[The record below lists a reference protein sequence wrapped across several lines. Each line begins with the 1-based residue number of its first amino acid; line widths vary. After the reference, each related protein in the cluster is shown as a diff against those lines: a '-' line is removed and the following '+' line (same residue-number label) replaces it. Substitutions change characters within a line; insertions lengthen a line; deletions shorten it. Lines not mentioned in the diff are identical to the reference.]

1 MQLIAEP
8 GALARAIADQIPT
21 QGNIGVAI
29 SGGGDSLALMLA
41 LHQITEARGQQLEAM
56 TVDHGLRAEAA
67 AEADYARR
75 LCQSLSIPHATARW
89 TGWNG
94 DGNLQNAAREGRY
107 RLIAEWA
114 KRRDLTCVCIGHTLD
129 DVAETFV
136 MRLAR
141 ESGADGLARM
151 ASDFMRNDVRFL
163 RPMLSIPREEL
174 RQFLKQHKIDWVE
187 DPSNDN
193 EDFDRVRVRRAL
205 AVFKDLGISAEN
217 LAAVSENMSQVRE
230 VLKTQVQSIGKQ
242 IVEQDRGDLVID
254 RSGFLDLHF
263 ELRRRL
269 LNDALSWI
277 SPVSYPLR
285 RNVISDLN
293 EAIEAQRTFSC
304 NGCLIQSSAKEIRI
318 LREFNAVRELVEFA
332 PAWDRW
338 VLEGPWTMGLKV
350 TALGEPALAGVEN
363 WRASGLS
370 RQSLMASPAVWKG
383 ETLVAAPLAGVG
395 EGWTVRIRAQ
405 DFHSFMTGSAYSH

>member
-1 MQLIAEP
+1 
-8 GALARAIADQIPT
+8 
-21 QGNIGVAI
+21 
-29 SGGGDSLALMLA
+29 
-41 LHQITEARGQQLEAM
+41 
-56 TVDHGLRAEAA
+56 
-67 AEADYARR
+67 
-75 LCQSLSIPHATARW
+75 
-89 TGWNG
+89 
-94 DGNLQNAAREGRY
+94 
-107 RLIAEWA
+107 
-114 KRRDLTCVCIGHTLD
+114 LD

-254 RSGFLDLHF
+254 RAGFLDLHF

-304 NGCLIQSSAKEIRI
+304 NGCLIQSSAKEIRM

-383 ETLVAAPLAGVG
+383 DTLVAAPLAGVG